1 MAIALDR
8 TTVVHV
14 ERRLRQHE
22 LDMSTADAVT
32 RGLGGVE
39 SWMLTIGHDGRLRAI
54 TILGRPT
61 APPATEPPPIEPRV
75 PRRVELPPLDRPIS
89 LPPGGVLARI
99 VGGTTVTARQLAD
112 LALRR
117 EDAEIRAEAV
127 RAGVEAMMSDPSLEA
142 ALLGALDGVDDA
154 GLARAVRGI
163 AGEATDG
170 LLSLV
175 AERARGRPLGRRAA
189 RVLERVRGQ

>member
-8 TTVVHV
+8 PAVVQV
-14 ERRLRQHE
+14 ERRLRHPE
-22 LDMSTADAVT
+22 LEMSTSDAVT

-39 SWMLTIGHDGRLRAI
+39 SWMLTIGDDGRLRAI
-54 TILGRPT
+54 TILGPAT
-61 APPATEPPPIEPRV
+61 GPPAGEPAPVAPRA
-75 PRRVELPPLDRPIS
+75 RRVELPPLDRPLA
-89 LPPGGVLARI
+89 LPAGGVLARI

-117 EDAEIRAEAV
+117 DDPEIRAEAV
-127 RAGVEAMMSDPSLEA
+127 RAGVDAMLSDPALEA
-142 ALLGALDGVDDA
+142 AFLGALDGVDDA
-154 GLARAVRGI
+154 GLARAVAGI

-175 AERARGRPLGRRAA
+175 AERARGRPLGLRAV
-189 RVLERVRGQ
+189 RVLERMRGR

>member
-1 MAIALDR
+1 
-8 TTVVHV
+8 
-14 ERRLRQHE
+14 
-22 LDMSTADAVT
+22 MSASDAVT

-39 SWMLTIGHDGRLRAI
+39 SWMLTVGDDGRLRAI
-54 TILGRPT
+54 TVLGPT
-61 APPATEPPPIEPRV
+61 TGPSATEPAPVAPRPPRAAI
-75 PRRVELPPLDRPIS
+75 PPLDRPLP

-117 EDAEIRAEAV
+117 DDPDVRAEAV
-127 RAGVEAMMSDPSLEA
+127 RAGVDAMLSDPSLEA
-142 ALLGALDGVDDA
+142 AFLGALDGVDDA
-154 GLARAVRGI
+154 GLARAVTGI

-175 AERARGRPLGRRAA
+175 VERARGRPLGLRAV
-189 RVLERVRGQ
+189 RVLERVRGR